1 MVQRPLQPGESA
13 PVLNYTWSIIND
25 WSVCSVSC
33 AGGKNY
39 RFFFLVT
46 SCEDN
51 LVILNLLNPLA
62 VVPAKTHATV
72 QDHTT
77 FSIARTLP

>member
-1 MVQRPLQPGESA
+1 MTGPYVQYR
-13 PVLNYTWSIIND
+13 VLEVKI
-25 WSVCSVSC
+25 
-33 AGGKNY
+33 AG
-39 RFFFLVT
+39 FFFLVT
-46 SCEDN
+46 SCEEN